1 MLKFSAAYPA
11 VTMTND
17 MLLILL
23 WSIYSH
29 VRCKLHTIH
38 RTELIPHTLVFV
50 LFMIRREME
59 HFIHMRH
66 QFLISKSHSRLP
78 QARTVLITSVPEEL
92 ANDHDLRMFASF
104 VPGGVDRVWIY
115 RDTKVSVAIHC
126 KISLWSQRFPL

>member
-1 MLKFSAAYPA
+1 MLKSSAAYPV
-11 VTMTND
+11 VTTTND

-92 ANDHDLRMFASF
+92 ANDHDLRTFASF